1 MFDGRQSYRPVLASE
16 AGYDPVYLA
25 GVEVPLDA
33 VQPLALP
40 QPELTGKDG
49 AGVRCQV
56 LYTTRG
62 SHGG

>member
-56 LYTTRG
+56 L
-62 SHGG
+62 

>member
-1 MFDGRQSYRPVLASE
+1 MLDGRHKDRPVLASE
-16 AGYDPVYLA
+16 AGHDPVYLA

-40 QPELTGKDG
+40 QPELAGEDG

-56 LYTTRG
+56 L
-62 SHGG
+62 